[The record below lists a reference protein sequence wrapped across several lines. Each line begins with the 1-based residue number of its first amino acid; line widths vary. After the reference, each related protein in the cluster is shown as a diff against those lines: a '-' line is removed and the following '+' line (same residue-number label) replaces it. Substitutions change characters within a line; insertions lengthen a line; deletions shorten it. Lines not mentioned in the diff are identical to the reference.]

1 MFAGVGCFSIIIAK
15 TQSQTKVYSIDVNPT
30 AVQCMEENVKINEV
44 CRQVFPIL
52 GDAKDI
58 IQTQL
63 QGVADRVLMPLPE
76 KALEYL
82 PYALSALKKTGGWIH
97 YYDFQHAP
105 GKENPSEKTKLKVA
119 EKLDSLGV
127 SYVFANSRVMRPTV
141 QTGTKP
147 S

>member
-1 MFAGVGCFSIIIAK
+1 
-15 TQSQTKVYSIDVNPT
+15 
-30 AVQCMEENVKINEV
+30 MEENVKINNV
-44 CRQVFPIL
+44 YDSVFPLL
-52 GDAKDI
+52 GDSKEI

-63 QGVADRVLMPLPE
+63 QGIADRVLMPLPE

-105 GKENPSEKTKLKVA
+105 RKEDPVEKTKLKVA

-127 SYVFANSRVMRPTV
+127 SYVFA
-141 QTGTKP
+141 
-147 S
+147 